1 MESLRQTR
9 LCARQLYFRTTFRLS
24 VGFEMEY
31 STGKYDA
38 IVSFYNAAPASARAD
53 GRISMY
59 YAFALLKLGNIAGA
73 KEVLYRDGGLAVTD
87 IQEGEISITNLY
99 IEIEKAAAKQEGRE
113 FSEDEINI
121 PAQFDFRMF
130 VPKKGRK

>member
-1 MESLRQTR
+1 MFQEYDDQVQISLMLDHSYRI
-9 LCARQLYFRTTFRLS
+9 A
-24 VGFEMEY
+24 
-31 STGKYDA
+31 
-38 IVSFYNAAPASARAD
+38 VSYTH
-53 GRISMY
+53 
-59 YAFALLKLGNIAGA
+59 L
-73 KEVLYRDGGLAVTD
+73 EVLYRDGGLAVTD

-130 VPKKGRK
+130 VPKK